1 MLPDRVVVTVIR
13 GGGSR
18 GVMGGCGGSAW
29 VPNSATGFCCHCP
42 KTYEL
47 ANNRNR
53 NSLLPPAQASP
64 CGWGTTT
71 FLLSW
76 TVPWQPLSSHGF
88 LGQNLCLEIYTLS
101 KAILPQ
107 NTGLKKKNWFTPPKR
122 VTIQIRLP
130 WKWCQGAKMLVK
142 KSLRAGIKPCDK
154 CNSFTRHPMW
164 WQCHSALG
172 INTDANTAHRACQR
186 NGLPHKSDRLR
197 RVQCCG
203 APQKEHH
210 QPHGD
215 GDTRKRMRLR
225 EMWQHFLI
233 RIHFRKNV
241 SRLFHC

>member
-107 NTGLKKKNWFTPPKR
+107 NTGLKKKNWFTPPQKGNHPH
-122 VTIQIRLP
+122 QITVKMMPR
-130 WKWCQGAKMLVK
+130 CQNVGQEKFACGNQAL
-142 KSLRAGIKPCDK
+142 
-154 CNSFTRHPMW
+154 
-164 WQCHSALG
+164 WQMQFFYKTS
-172 INTDANTAHRACQR
+172 
-186 NGLPHKSDRLR
+186 
-197 RVQCCG
+197 
-203 APQKEHH
+203 
-210 QPHGD
+210 
-215 GDTRKRMRLR
+215 
-225 EMWQHFLI
+225 
-233 RIHFRKNV
+233 NV
-241 SRLFHC
+241 VAMPFCPGH